1 MRANIFLCNDGLW
14 RYDLGVGKSDSSAV
28 SATTY
33 ESSDAA
39 VKAAK
44 KLTDD
49 VHIIESAH

>member
-1 MRANIFLCNDGLW
+1 MRANIYICNDGLG
-14 RYDLGVGKSDSSAV
+14 RYELGVGKSDASAV

-33 ESSDAA
+33 PSSDAA

-49 VHIIESAH
+49 VHVVSAAH